1 MLRSVRIATELLC
14 EFCAEVLLKVGKD
27 VTEADYGAV
36 YALYL
41 YVKTKAHAVGGNA
54 AVEYIVDEL
63 YHYIRAVAKYAD
75 PQKAVEDFFLS
86 DEYRTDDEWVMRWQP
101 VAAYLCHV
109 IEESCVA
116 VEYYG
121 EKRR

>member
-1 MLRSVRIATELLC
+1 MLRSVRTTTELLC
-14 EFCAEVLLKVGKD
+14 EFCAEALLKVGKD
-27 VTEADYGAV
+27 VTETDYGYV

-41 YVKTKAHAVGGNA
+41 YARTKAQAVGGNA

-63 YHYIRAVAKYAD
+63 HHYIRAVAKHAD

-101 VAAYLCHV
+101 IAAYLCHV

-116 VEYYG
+116 VEYG
-121 EKRR
+121 EERR

>member
-1 MLRSVRIATELLC
+1 MQRSVRTTAELLC

-41 YVKTKAHAVGGNA
+41 YAKTKAQAVGGNA
-54 AVEYIVDEL
+54 AVEYLIDEL
-63 YHYIRAVAKYAD
+63 HHYIREVARHVD
-75 PQKAVEDFFLS
+75 QQKAVEEFFLS

-101 VAAYLCHV
+101 IAAYLCHALQEDCTV
-109 IEESCVA
+109 RE
-116 VEYYG
+116 YG
-121 EKRR
+121 EERR